1 MEKSW
6 SSVPKNY
13 KGEHEILD
21 LEVIIKYEKEKYILN
36 KIKSEIGEAEIIE
49 GEKGFKILKKVN
61 DCYEMIPWLRSYAGN
76 VKIIS
81 PSWLKKKLKAD
92 WKVMLESYKN

>member
-1 MEKSW
+1 
-6 SSVPKNY
+6 
-13 KGEHEILD
+13 
-21 LEVIIKYEKEKYILN
+21 
-36 KIKSEIGEAEIIE
+36 
-49 GEKGFKILKKVN
+49 
-61 DCYEMIPWLRSYAGN
+61 MIPWLRSYAGN